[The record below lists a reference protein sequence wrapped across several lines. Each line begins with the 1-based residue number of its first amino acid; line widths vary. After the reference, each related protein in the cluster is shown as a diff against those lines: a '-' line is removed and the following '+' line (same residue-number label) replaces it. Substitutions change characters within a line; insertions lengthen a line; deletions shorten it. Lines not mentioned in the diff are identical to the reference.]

1 MQKNFLHYTV
11 LSKKREDQKLGARKI
26 ACLRAGS
33 EIFCLQASKIPEK
46 RRYMQLLI
54 DGMTVTVIRKP
65 IKNMNLRVLPPDGV
79 IQITAPARLP
89 QENIARFVR
98 EKRSWIERRQ
108 QILAAR
114 PAPTCPDFS
123 DGQTVYLWGES
134 RRLRLEPAA
143 RGRNAFLR
151 DQDIVLQVH
160 PGDTPAKRQAL
171 LNSFYRAQLDAR
183 IRACLPYWEG
193 KTGLHP
199 ASVQIKN
206 MKTRWGTCNT
216 AAKRIWLNLQLV
228 KQPPVCLDYVLAH
241 ELTHL
246 LHPDHGNGFWAFL
259 LRVMPDCKA
268 VRKALNET
276 PFL

>member
-1 MQKNFLHYTV
+1 
-11 LSKKREDQKLGARKI
+11 
-26 ACLRAGS
+26 
-33 EIFCLQASKIPEK
+33 
-46 RRYMQLLI
+46 MQLLI

-160 PGDTPAKRQAL
+160 PGDTPAQRQAL

-183 IRACLPYWEG
+183 IRTCLPYWEG